1 MTAGGMHGG
10 TDRPGTGPAAG
21 RAATG
26 RPATGRPAMDV
37 NVRLA
42 LDAPVGETRTRGAV
56 DAGGPRR

>member
-26 RPATGRPAMDV
+26 RPAMDV

-42 LDAPVGETRTRGAV
+42 LAAPVGETRTRGAV